1 MKKLYVQPSIKVYT
15 VGPESMLNTSININ
29 NSKPTV
35 GLTDSPA
42 YGGSGDSHPVGSK
55 LNLWSSDGAEFK

>member
-15 VGPESMLNTSININ
+15 VGPESVLNNSIN
-29 NSKPTV
+29 NSKPTD
-35 GLTDSPA
+35 GLTNPPA
-42 YGGSGDSHPVGSK
+42 SGGSGVSHLVGSK